1 MLRVFSET
9 LNNLIIGKKSML
21 CVGLDTDI
29 EQIPSSLLSE
39 VDPLFFFNKQ
49 IVEATAEYVCA
60 YKLNIAFYESL
71 GLPGWELLEKTLAV
85 IPKEVLIIADAKRGD
100 ISNTSRKYAE
110 TFFKTYSFDC
120 ITVSPFMGFDSLEP
134 FLEYKDKGIF
144 ILCLT
149 TNSGA
154 QDFQRLQ
161 VEGETT
167 PTPLYLKIARK
178 VVEWNFNFGNCGL
191 VVGGTQLT
199 EIEDVRKVA
208 LNLPFLVPG
217 IGMQGG
223 NLELAV
229 KYATDEKGFS
239 SIINASRSVIYASSE
254 MDFAEVARE
263 RSKQLRDQINMFVRI
278 HKNPD
283 LLEKN

>member
-1 MLRVFSET
+1 MFSET
-9 LNNLIIGKKSML
+9 LNNLIKEKKSML

-29 EQIPSSLLSE
+29 EQVPSFLLSE
-39 VDPLFFFNKQ
+39 VDPLFFFNKE
-49 IVEATAEYVCA
+49 IIEATFEYVCA
-60 YKLNIAFYESL
+60 YKLNLAFYESL
-71 GLPGWELLEKTLAV
+71 GMPGWELLEKTLAV
-85 IPKEVLIIADAKRGD
+85 IPKEILIIADAKRGD

-120 ITVSPFMGFDSLEP
+120 ITVSPFMGLDSLEP

-161 VEGETT
+161 VEGETA
-167 PTPLYLKIARK
+167 PIALYLKIARK
-178 VVEWNFNFGNCGL
+178 VVEWNFNYGNCGL
-191 VVGGTQLT
+191 VVGGTQLN
-199 EIEDVRKVA
+199 EIEGVRKVA

-217 IGMQGG
+217 IGTQGG

-229 KYATDEKGFS
+229 KYATDDKGFS
-239 SIINASRSVIYASSE
+239 AIINASRSIIYASSE
-254 MDFAEVARE
+254 MNFAEVARK
-263 RSKQLRDQINMFVRI
+263 RAKHLRDQINMFVRI